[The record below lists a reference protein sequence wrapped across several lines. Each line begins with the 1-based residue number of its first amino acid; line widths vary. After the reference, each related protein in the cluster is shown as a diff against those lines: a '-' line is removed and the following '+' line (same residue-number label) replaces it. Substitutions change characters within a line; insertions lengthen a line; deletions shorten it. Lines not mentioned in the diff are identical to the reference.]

1 MTPWVM
7 YLKYAWMMPFTKKK
21 RKKEWSLKWLGNDLK
36 IISPSFKANFDQV
49 ENIKYE
55 AGELGKIK
63 AFSQKKKKAW

>member
-1 MTPWVM
+1 
-7 YLKYAWMMPFTKKK
+7 
-21 RKKEWSLKWLGNDLK
+21 LGNDLK

-63 AFSQKKKKAW
+63 AFSQKKKRHDRVFFYFK